1 MLKHNYIKFSLI
13 AGLICSL
20 LILLYFFT
28 FYFLDKSPLLHMS
41 TYDLLIVLLS
51 IGLAMGIYRDKWNAG
66 KLTFR
71 EALIIGLV
79 TNLAG
84 TFLSTVAIYIFIA
97 FIDTQVLSRHIA
109 DLNDV
114 LLESKQQLNESF
126 GRDTYVN
133 TLKSISA
140 TTSLDVAIDIFVK
153 KFLVCFL
160 ATGFIA
166 AILRKN

>member
-1 MLKHNYIKFSLI
+1 MLKHNYIKISLI
-13 AGLICSL
+13 AGMICSL
-20 LILLYFFT
+20 LILLYFFI
-28 FYFLDKSPLLHMS
+28 FYFLDKSPLLQMS
-41 TYDLLIVLLS
+41 TYDLLIVLLC

-140 TTSLDVAIDIFVK
+140 TTSLDVAIDIFIK

>member
-1 MLKHNYIKFSLI
+1 MLKHNYIKISLI

-20 LILLYFFT
+20 LILLYFFI
-28 FYFLDKSPLLHMS
+28 FYFLDKSPLLQMS
-41 TYDLLIVLLS
+41 TYDLLIVLLC

-140 TTSLDVAIDIFVK
+140 TTSLDVAIDIFIK